1 MKPAEIRQFIWK
13 IWISQWE
20 YIIPWELP
28 GTRPLL
34 RLMQSGIEMAYA
46 DYLEWAKKASMISC
60 WLWKS
65 VDSKHSIW
73 NASKQPVMSNEG
85 NPLCPRKQAV
95 MSTGGKL
102 LCPTG
107 CERVSRQPSMSYRFR
122 TFSTKKC
129 VPSESR
135 QPLEI
140 KGSGGFQNGLMFQ
153 PHPESTSFTSMGSL
167 VRVQLSPQKSPS
179 NYGWVFS
186 LLLCQPFCSLQFC
199 ILSGWSLCLLHRI
212 LGFVLCHFW
221 IDNLINIQI

>member
-1 MKPAEIRQFIWK
+1 M
-13 IWISQWE
+13 
-20 YIIPWELP
+20 
-28 GTRPLL
+28 
-34 RLMQSGIEMAYA
+34 
-46 DYLEWAKKASMISC
+46 
-60 WLWKS
+60 
-65 VDSKHSIW
+65 DSKHSIW

-153 PHPESTSFTSMGSL
+153 PHPEYLLVPLLESSWSHGSVGRAHRSHRWGHRFESCCDHQPEKVL
-167 VRVQLSPQKSPS
+167 RNQGFFFFPFFPGEGAFSRADRVQ
-179 NYGWVFS
+179 FS
-186 LLLCQPFCSLQFC
+186 M
-199 ILSGWSLCLLHRI
+199 
-212 LGFVLCHFW
+212 
-221 IDNLINIQI
+221 

>member
-1 MKPAEIRQFIWK
+1 
-13 IWISQWE
+13 
-20 YIIPWELP
+20 
-28 GTRPLL
+28 
-34 RLMQSGIEMAYA
+34 
-46 DYLEWAKKASMISC
+46 
-60 WLWKS
+60 
-65 VDSKHSIW
+65 
-73 NASKQPVMSNEG
+73 MSNEG

-167 VRVQLSPQKSPS
+167 VRVQLSPPSASPCRSRACFFLLISVVVYPGVHDCWVYRVFTHKSTILYS
-179 NYGWVFS
+179 S
-186 LLLCQPFCSLQFC
+186 FC
-199 ILSGWSLCLLHRI
+199 G
-212 LGFVLCHFW
+212 GFGMAFLPA
-221 IDNLINIQI
+221 IGLPLAPA

>member
-1 MKPAEIRQFIWK
+1 
-13 IWISQWE
+13 
-20 YIIPWELP
+20 
-28 GTRPLL
+28 
-34 RLMQSGIEMAYA
+34 
-46 DYLEWAKKASMISC
+46 
-60 WLWKS
+60 
-65 VDSKHSIW
+65 
-73 NASKQPVMSNEG
+73 MSNEG

-153 PHPESTSFTSMGSL
+153 PHPESLVVGTSNAWWHGSVGRAHRSHRWGRWFESNCHHHESGRRSSSTL
-167 VRVQLSPQKSPS
+167 TGFFCVPLKGTHFSKSGVRTFLSEGYAKRVRSSPENCVPLEAFRS
-179 NYGWVFS
+179 HPS
-186 LLLCQPFCSLQFC
+186 
-199 ILSGWSLCLLHRI
+199 
-212 LGFVLCHFW
+212 
-221 IDNLINIQI
+221 

>member
-1 MKPAEIRQFIWK
+1 
-13 IWISQWE
+13 
-20 YIIPWELP
+20 
-28 GTRPLL
+28 
-34 RLMQSGIEMAYA
+34 
-46 DYLEWAKKASMISC
+46 
-60 WLWKS
+60 
-65 VDSKHSIW
+65 
-73 NASKQPVMSNEG
+73 MSNEG

-140 KGSGGFQNGLMFQ
+140 KGSGGFQNRLMFQ

-167 VRVQLSPQKSPS
+167 VRVQYRPHKNQNHLNGGSDFLLCPAPDIKPVDPRCETSTGQTKEASPQWGVPQASAL
-179 NYGWVFS
+179 S
-186 LLLCQPFCSLQFC
+186 LLARNERRARSKGEQRR
-199 ILSGWSLCLLHRI
+199 LSERNTGSSP
-212 LGFVLCHFW
+212 V
-221 IDNLINIQI
+221 QTT

>member
-1 MKPAEIRQFIWK
+1 
-13 IWISQWE
+13 
-20 YIIPWELP
+20 
-28 GTRPLL
+28 
-34 RLMQSGIEMAYA
+34 
-46 DYLEWAKKASMISC
+46 
-60 WLWKS
+60 
-65 VDSKHSIW
+65 
-73 NASKQPVMSNEG
+73 MSNEG

-167 VRVQLSPQKSPS
+167 VRVQLSPPLASPCRS
-179 NYGWVFS
+179 RASTFFALRHHRRGVYFFQGSPWRREQ
-186 LLLCQPFCSLQFC
+186 LGPPFRSHGRLAQ
-199 ILSGWSLCLLHRI
+199 LPENRG
-212 LGFVLCHFW
+212 GFVGGIRKKGLTEA
-221 IDNLINIQI
+221 LLR

>member
-1 MKPAEIRQFIWK
+1 M
-13 IWISQWE
+13 
-20 YIIPWELP
+20 
-28 GTRPLL
+28 
-34 RLMQSGIEMAYA
+34 
-46 DYLEWAKKASMISC
+46 
-60 WLWKS
+60 
-65 VDSKHSIW
+65 DSKHSIW

-167 VRVQLSPQKSPS
+167 VRVQLSPPLGALVNLGLRSFYPPAELSATALFGRLKQGFTFPVVNRSP
-179 NYGWVFS
+179 
-186 LLLCQPFCSLQFC
+186 
-199 ILSGWSLCLLHRI
+199 
-212 LGFVLCHFW
+212 FW
-221 IDNLINIQI
+221 

>member
-1 MKPAEIRQFIWK
+1 M
-13 IWISQWE
+13 
-20 YIIPWELP
+20 
-28 GTRPLL
+28 
-34 RLMQSGIEMAYA
+34 
-46 DYLEWAKKASMISC
+46 
-60 WLWKS
+60 
-65 VDSKHSIW
+65 DSKHSIW

-167 VRVQLSPQKSPS
+167 VRVQLSPHKKRTAFMAVLFLRSSVGLSPTAPRYEHIEGANERS
-179 NYGWVFS
+179 VSPVGCPAKQEATRV
-186 LLLCQPFCSLQFC
+186 C
-199 ILSGWSLCLLHRI
+199 
-212 LGFVLCHFW
+212 
-221 IDNLINIQI
+221 

>member
-1 MKPAEIRQFIWK
+1 M
-13 IWISQWE
+13 
-20 YIIPWELP
+20 
-28 GTRPLL
+28 
-34 RLMQSGIEMAYA
+34 
-46 DYLEWAKKASMISC
+46 
-60 WLWKS
+60 
-65 VDSKHSIW
+65 DSNHSIW

-153 PHPESTSFTSMGSL
+153 PHPESTSFTSMGERIPPPPVADEGRRSSNEQRL
-167 VRVQLSPQKSPS
+167 VANGSAAR
-179 NYGWVFS
+179 S
-186 LLLCQPFCSLQFC
+186 LL
-199 ILSGWSLCLLHRI
+199 RI
-212 LGFVLCHFW
+212 VTVGSSPTVTT
-221 IDNLINIQI
+221 